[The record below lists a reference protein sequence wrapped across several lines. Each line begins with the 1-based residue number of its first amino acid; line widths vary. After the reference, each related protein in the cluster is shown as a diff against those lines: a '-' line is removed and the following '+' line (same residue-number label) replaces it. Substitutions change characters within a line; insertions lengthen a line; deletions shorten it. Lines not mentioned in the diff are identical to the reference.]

1 MLPNL
6 APPLPFWYQLFRVA
20 LTLDKAVP
28 QSRQHL
34 LHGVVGACVASL
46 AFGVGIEV
54 DELLEALL
62 RYFAY
67 TIATGPGH
75 ECPVTAPVHV
85 TGVFGDSVVLELGD
99 PLVFFYWWQHLI

>member
-6 APPLPFWYQLFRVA
+6 APPLPFWYQFFGVA
-20 LTLDKAVP
+20 LTLDEAVP

-34 LHGVVGACVASL
+34 LHSVVWACVASL
-46 AFGVGIEV
+46 IFGVGIKV
-54 DELLEALL
+54 DELLEALF

-75 ECPVTAPVHV
+75 ECPVAASIHV
-85 TGVFGDSVVLELGD
+85 AGVL
-99 PLVFFYWWQHLI
+99 